1 MSISVNGEQVTSD
14 NPVPDSGQFE
24 LYLVG
29 PAEFANIYVRE
40 IKK

>member
-1 MSISVNGEQVTSD
+1 MKISVNGEEVTSD
-14 NPVPDSGQFE
+14 NPVPDVAPFD
-24 LYLVG
+24 LYLIG